1 MSPKSLRLCRWF
13 SRRSGPIR
21 AVLLLATLALL
32 VPTPSTP
39 SLWAQGITVDE
50 GTFTLYVDGREVG
63 TETFAIRRSGEGP
76 EAQVIATAEIQMEVP
91 EGRIDLRPAL
101 QATGVD
107 MEVSAYQIRISGH
120 FQEEIYVTLGDRRF
134 RTSVR
139 SERGEQEREYRA
151 TPGTVL
157 LDTGVA
163 HQYFFIS
170 SRMGTSGG
178 SVPVLIPREG
188 SQYELQ
194 VSVVG
199 TDRIQIGGTPVDARH
214 LRLEGRGETRD
225 LWVDGESRVLRL
237 EHAAGGYV
245 AERQSLP

>member
-1 MSPKSLRLCRWF
+1 MPLKSPCLCRCPGRQ
-13 SRRSGPIR
+13 RRSTWSI
-21 AVLLLATLALL
+21 VLLAALALL
-32 VPTPSTP
+32 LQIPTAPA
-39 SLWAQGITVDE
+39 LEAQGITLDE
-50 GTFTLYVDGREVG
+50 GTFTLYLDGREVG

-76 EAQVIATAEIQMEVP
+76 QAQIIATAEIQMEVP
-91 EGRIDLRPAL
+91 EGRLDLRPAL
-101 QATGVD
+101 QAAGAD

-120 FQEEIYVTLGDRRF
+120 MQEEIYVTLGDRRF

-170 SRMGTSGG
+170 ARMGTSGG
-178 SVPVLIPREG
+178 SVPILIPREG
-188 SQYELQ
+188 VQYDLQ

-199 TDRIQIGGTPVDARH
+199 TERIQIGGTSLDARH

-225 LWVDGESRVLRL
+225 LWVDGEYRILRL
-237 EHAAGGYV
+237 EHPAEGYV

>member
-1 MSPKSLRLCRWF
+1 MPPKSLRLCRQL
-13 SRRSGPIR
+13 RS
-21 AVLLLATLALL
+21 VFLLAALA
-32 VPTPSTP
+32 VMTQAPTVP
-39 SLWAQGITVDE
+39 SLWAQGITLDE
-50 GTFTLYVDGREVG
+50 GTFTLYLDGREVG
-63 TETFAIRRSGEGP
+63 TENFAIRRSGEGP
-76 EAQVIATAEIQMEVP
+76 QAQVIATAEIQMEVP
-91 EGRIDLRPAL
+91 EGRLDLRPAL
-101 QATGVD
+101 QAAGSD

-120 FQEEIYVTLGDRRF
+120 LQEEIYVTLGDRRF

-188 SQYELQ
+188 AQYELQ

-199 TDRIQIGGTPVDARH
+199 TERIQIGGSTTEARH
-214 LRLEGRGETRD
+214 LRLEGRGETRE
-225 LWVDGESRVLRL
+225 LWVDGENRILRL
-237 EHAAGGYV
+237 EHPAGGYV
-245 AERQSLP
+245 AERQTLP

>member
-1 MSPKSLRLCRWF
+1 MSQSSPKPAQ
-13 SRRSGPIR
+13 SRGRR
-21 AVLLLATLALL
+21 ARFGSAFVALTALIWLSFPAFPSPLA
-32 VPTPSTP
+32 
-39 SLWAQGITVDE
+39 AQGVTVDE
-50 GTFTLYVDGREVG
+50 GTFTLYLDGREAG
-63 TETFAIRRSGEGP
+63 SETFAIRQSGEG
-76 EAQVIATAEIQMEVP
+76 AQAQIIATAEIQMELP
-91 EGRIDLRPAL
+91 EGRLDLRPAL
-101 QATGVD
+101 QAAGEG

-120 FQEEIYVTLGDRRF
+120 RQEEIYVTLGDRRF

-163 HQYFFIS
+163 HQYYFIS
-170 SRMGTSGG
+170 SRAGEEGAQI
-178 SVPVLIPREG
+178 PVLIPREG
-188 SQYELQ
+188 TQFELQ

-199 TDRIQIGGTPVDARH
+199 TDQIQIGGTTVNARH

-225 LWVDGESRVLRL
+225 LWVDSANRVLRL

-245 AERQSLP
+245 AERQQLP